1 MSELG
6 GNMKRSWVIKMSTVW
21 FVSGLLFGTVVEG
34 QAEPKAQSG
43 DVARGKALFVRHCTG
58 CHGPE
63 GGADGY
69 KFLHGP
75 DPANLTSP
83 STSKQSDAKLIKT
96 IHDGKPNMPPWKTRL
111 SEKESRDV
119 LAYVRT
125 LAK

>member
-1 MSELG
+1 
-6 GNMKRSWVIKMSTVW
+6 MKRSRMLKMAMVAL
-21 FVSGLLFGTVVEG
+21 VSGLLLGTVVQG
-34 QAEPKAQSG
+34 RAEPKLQNG

-63 GGADGY
+63 GGGDGY
-69 KFLHGP
+69 SFLRGP

-83 STSKQSDAKLIKT
+83 STRKTSDADLIKA

-125 LAK
+125 LAR

>member
-1 MSELG
+1 
-6 GNMKRSWVIKMSTVW
+6 MKKIWILRMSTVGL
-21 FVSGLLFGTVVEG
+21 VSGLLFGTVGQG

-43 DVARGKALFVRHCTG
+43 DVATGKTLFVRYCTG

-63 GGADGY
+63 GGGDGY
-69 KFLHGP
+69 KFLRGP

-83 STSKQSDAKLIKT
+83 STGKKSDADLLKT
-96 IHDGKPNMPPWKTRL
+96 IHDGKPNMPLWNVRL
-111 SEKESRDV
+111 SEKEGRDV

>member
-1 MSELG
+1 
-6 GNMKRSWVIKMSTVW
+6 MKRSWVLKMATAGL
-21 FVSGLLFGTVVEG
+21 VSGLLFGTLVQG
-34 QAEPKAQSG
+34 RAEPQVQNG
-43 DVARGKALFVRHCTG
+43 DAARGKTLFVRHCTG

-63 GGADGY
+63 GGGDGY
-69 KFLHGP
+69 SFLRGP

-83 STSKQSDAKLIKT
+83 STRKTSDTDLIKA

-125 LAK
+125 LAR